1 VIYKLTENLKIKDM
15 AEFTKKVEILRALV
29 RTKDQFKKEFPDA
42 GDAVGFKNISY
53 IPFTEWRKWNRTTPA
68 TYIRDIDLEII
79 EEFKK
84 IFSLGFDQLFKFI
97 DELDK
102 ASPTGDERGKEE
114 ENVLDV
120 YSVLYYVDCLLRGPY
135 AGVINAQAEEG
146 GLPDVFNAAPDIMGV
161 NAAGA
166 DEANSSIPVWGGIT
180 ADTPEIT
187 LGKSPSF
194 LIQLLAGG
202 IVNGQGMFN
211 SNVNSAVRTEN
222 TLPFIDKENQLR
234 IDSEEAGGRSK
245 VNPAHGNHM
254 VRDIE
259 KIDLIKQAV
268 EGINKSVEEFLGKK
282 AYQIYLFQKG
292 VNYFLKAVNKA
303 QSLNDSEDRVFD
315 YMLQK
320 FEDKEECDADGV
332 GVEIL
337 QLQETKVAAD
347 MFGQPFDSVRR
358 REFELKTKN
367 NDGENAFKLYTVE
380 GQLGS
385 GDEPESDPMS

>member
-1 VIYKLTENLKIKDM
+1 M

-42 GDAVGFKNISY
+42 GDAVGVKNVSY
-53 IPFTEWRKWNRTTPA
+53 IPFTEVPFNRTTPA

-79 EEFKK
+79 QEFKK

-135 AGVINAQAEEG
+135 AAVINARAEEG

-194 LIQLLAGG
+194 LIQLLGGG
-202 IVNGQGMFN
+202 IANGQGMFN

-303 QSLNDSEDRVFD
+303 QSVNDSEDRVFD

-320 FEDKEECDADGV
+320 FEDKEDCDADGV

>member
-1 VIYKLTENLKIKDM
+1 M

-53 IPFTEWRKWNRTTPA
+53 IPFTEVLDNRTTPA

-135 AGVINAQAEEG
+135 AGILKSQPGDIYDLTRNLKKGLEG

-166 DEANSSIPVWGGIT
+166 DEANSSIPVFGGIT

-303 QSLNDSEDRVFD
+303 QSVNDSENRVFD